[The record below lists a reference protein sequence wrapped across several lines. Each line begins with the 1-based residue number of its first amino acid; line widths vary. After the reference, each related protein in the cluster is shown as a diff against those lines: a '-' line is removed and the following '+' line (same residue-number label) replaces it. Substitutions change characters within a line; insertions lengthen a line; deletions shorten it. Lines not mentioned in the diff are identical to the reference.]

1 MMTLRV
7 LPGYPIPASAVWLLT
22 DIAEHKGRHQLFA
35 RQSPQALKAL
45 LQMALV
51 QSAESSNRIEGVT
64 VEPARLRPLVLGSA
78 KPRDRSERE
87 VRGYRR
93 ALDLIHGEWQKL
105 GIGVPTVRRLH
116 VLAQDGSGDAG
127 RWKATDNEIVEL
139 RPGKPPVVR
148 FRPVSAQETPEA
160 MEELCLG
167 YGTAIEQAVVPPLV
181 AVAALILD
189 FLCIHPFR
197 DGNGRVSR
205 LLTLLALYQHGH
217 AVGRYVSTER
227 LVEDSK
233 EDYYEALRRSSQGWH
248 EGKHDFAPWLA
259 FFLSIV
265 RRAYA
270 EFEQRAGDVRA
281 PRGAKTQL
289 VEATI
294 AGFEGAFSLADL
306 ERRCPGVSRDMVRRV
321 LGDLRRKG
329 LVICRGRGPAARW
342 ERTDSTLK
350 RGY

>member
-1 MMTLRV
+1 MMTLRL
-7 LPGYPIPASAVWLLT
+7 LPGYQIPTSAVWLLS

-45 LQMALV
+45 LQTALV

-64 VEPARLRPLVLGSA
+64 VEPARLRPLVLGGA
-78 KPRDRSERE
+78 RPRNRSEQE

-93 ALDLIHGEWQKL
+93 ALDLIHGKPQHL
-105 GIGVPTVRRLH
+105 RIDVATVRRFH
-116 VLAQDGSGDAG
+116 SLAQDGSGDAG
-127 RWKATDNEIVEL
+127 TWKASDNEIVEL
-139 RPGKPPVVR
+139 QPGNPPVVR
-148 FRPVSAQETPEA
+148 FRPVSAKQTPKA
-160 MEELCLG
+160 MQELCLA
-167 YGTAIEQAVVPPLV
+167 YRAATEQAVVPPLV

-189 FLCIHPFR
+189 FLCIHPFH

-205 LLTLLALYQHGH
+205 LLTLLALYQHEH
-217 AVGRYVSTER
+217 LVGRYVSTER
-227 LVEDSK
+227 LVEDAK
-233 EDYYEALRRSSQGWH
+233 ADYYEALRRSSERWH

-259 FFLSIV
+259 FFLAIL

-289 VEATI
+289 IEAAV
-294 AGFEGAFSLADL
+294 AGFEGAFSLAGL
-306 ERRCPGVSRDMVRRV
+306 ERSCPGVSRDMVRRV

-329 LVICRGRGPAARW
+329 QVVCRGRGPGARW
-342 ERTDSTLK
+342 ERRGRTLK
-350 RGY
+350 KA